1 MSTYRDELF
10 KATEANISDIK
21 NQINELTEKLATF
34 EKLKTSY
41 MFAETDED
49 IRKVDDE
56 IAHDKK
62 IKEKAKRRQ
71 NKLREAEKTKE
82 GSEKKDPN
90 IHIRYRDNEYVLSKL
105 RENFR
110 KLANREKRNETGEN
124 VLDMK
129 AHITYDSLHKEEIRM
144 Y

>member
-1 MSTYRDELF
+1 M
-10 KATEANISDIK
+10 
-21 NQINELTEKLATF
+21 LA
-34 EKLKTSY
+34 K
-41 MFAETDED
+41 TDED

-71 NKLREAEKTKE
+71 NKLRE
-82 GSEKKDPN
+82 
-90 IHIRYRDNEYVLSKL
+90 I
-105 RENFR
+105 FR
-110 KLANREKRNETGEN
+110 KLANREKRYETGEN

-144 Y
+144 YGFGLISSISEETDEIIEATV

>member
-1 MSTYRDELF
+1 ML
-10 KATEANISDIK
+10 
-21 NQINELTEKLATF
+21 
-34 EKLKTSY
+34 
-41 MFAETDED
+41 AETDED

-62 IKEKAKRRQ
+62 IKEK
-71 NKLREAEKTKE
+71 TKE

-90 IHIRYRDNEYVLSKL
+90 IHIRDRDNEYVLSKL
-105 RENFR
+105 REIFR
-110 KLANREKRNETGEN
+110 KLANREKRYETGEN

-144 Y
+144 YGFGLISSISEETDEIIEATV

>member
-1 MSTYRDELF
+1 MLV
-10 KATEANISDIK
+10 K
-21 NQINELTEKLATF
+21 
-34 EKLKTSY
+34 
-41 MFAETDED
+41 TDED

-71 NKLREAEKTKE
+71 NKLRE
-82 GSEKKDPN
+82 
-90 IHIRYRDNEYVLSKL
+90 I
-105 RENFR
+105 FR
-110 KLANREKRNETGEN
+110 KLANREKRYETCEN

-144 Y
+144 YGFGLISSISEETDEIIEATV